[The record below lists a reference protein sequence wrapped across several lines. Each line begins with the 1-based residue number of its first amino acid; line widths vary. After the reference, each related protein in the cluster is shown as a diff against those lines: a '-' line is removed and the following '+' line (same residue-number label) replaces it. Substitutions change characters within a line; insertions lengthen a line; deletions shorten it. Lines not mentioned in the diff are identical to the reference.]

1 MTVKKQTKEQVKDIT
16 DKWNTTSAMRE
27 SLGDQ
32 IQLIS
37 EEKADPEVSEALII
51 EAVKVNKELRK
62 RIKEMEE

>member
-1 MTVKKQTKEQVKDIT
+1 MMGKKSTKEKVKDIT
-16 DKWNTTSAMRE
+16 DKGTTTGAMRE

-37 EEKADPEVSEALII
+37 DGKADPEVSKAILKEST
-51 EAVKVNKELRK
+51 KVNKELRK